1 MKRNLPQE
9 MPLVKNLT
17 TSTASINQKSLF
29 FNYWLLAVAMGVMLL
44 ASCTVVRQGEV
55 GVKRRLGKIDPQ
67 YVQQG
72 PKAYNFLTT
81 TIIRVPTR
89 TMNIEVKPDL
99 PSKEGLTI
107 RSEISILYRIKPE
120 AAPKILQNIG
130 LNYESEVILPVFRSA
145 AADISSRFLAKD
157 MHSGE
162 RAQIEQAIRK
172 QMTDILDPSGF
183 VIDNVLLKS
192 IRLPE
197 GLARTIEEK
206 LQAEQ
211 DAQRMEFV
219 KEREKRDAERRIIEA
234 EGKKQIARIQAEGEN
249 NAAIIAAEGRK
260 KIAEIEAAGKAN
272 AMKIEADA
280 IKMANDTINK
290 TLTAP
295 ILKLRQIEA
304 FKSLS
309 NSSNS
314 KLIITDG
321 KTPFLSLPDK
331 L

>member
-1 MKRNLPQE
+1 MKNYILAT
-9 MPLVKNLT
+9 V
-17 TSTASINQKSLF
+17 LF
-29 FNYWLLAVAMGVMLL
+29 TIVLQA
-44 ASCTVVRQGEV
+44 CTVIRQGEV

-67 YVQQG
+67 YVEQG
-72 PKAYNFLTT
+72 PKGYNFLTT
-81 TIIRVPTR
+81 RILKVPTR

-120 AAPKILQNIG
+120 AAPKIVQGIG
-130 LNYESEVILPVFRSA
+130 LNYESEVILPVFRSS
-145 AADISSRFLAKD
+145 AADITAKFLAKD

-162 RAQIEQAIRK
+162 RALIEGAIRK
-172 QMTDILDPSGF
+172 QMVDILDPKGF

-192 IRLPE
+192 ISLPA

-211 DAQRMEFV
+211 EAQRMEFV

-234 EGKKQIARIQAEGEN
+234 EGKKEIARIQAEGEK
-249 NAAIIAAEGRK
+249 NAAIIQAEARK
-260 KIAEIEAAGKAN
+260 RMFEIEAEGKAN
-272 AMKIEADA
+272 AMGIEAIA
-280 IKMANDTINK
+280 TRRANDTINK
-290 TLTAP
+290 TLTP
-295 ILKLRQIEA
+295 TILKLRQIEA
-304 FKSLS
+304 FRALS
-309 NSSNS
+309 NSNNS

-331 L
+331 F

>member
-1 MKRNLPQE
+1 MNRYKTLPI
-9 MPLVKNLT
+9 LLT
-17 TSTASINQKSLF
+17 AAFLS
-29 FNYWLLAVAMGVMLL
+29 
-44 ASCTVVRQGEV
+44 SCTIIRQGEV
-55 GVKRRLGKIDPQ
+55 GVKRRLGKIDETF
-67 YVQQG
+67 VEQG
-72 PKAYNFLTT
+72 PTGYNPLTT

-89 TMNIEVKPDL
+89 TVNIEVRPDL

-130 LNYESEVILPVFRSA
+130 LNFESEVILPVFRSA
-145 AADISSRFLAKD
+145 SADVTARFDAKD

-162 RAQIEQAIRK
+162 RSQIENAIRK
-172 QMTDILDPSGF
+172 QMSEILEPRGF
-183 VIDNVLLKS
+183 IIDNVLMKS
-192 IRLPE
+192 IRLPD

-234 EGKKQIARIQAEGEN
+234 EGKKEIARIQAEGEK
-249 NAAIIAAEGRK
+249 NAVIIQAEARK
-260 KIAEIEAAGKAN
+260 RMFEIEAEGKAN

-280 IKMANDTINK
+280 TRRANDTINR
-290 TLTAP
+290 TLTPAV
-295 ILKLRQIEA
+295 LKLRQIEA
-304 FKSLS
+304 FRSLS
-309 NSSNS
+309 NSNNS

-321 KTPFLSLPDK
+321 KAPFLSVPDK
-331 L
+331 F

>member
-1 MKRNLPQE
+1 M
-9 MPLVKNLT
+9 VLT
-17 TSTASINQKSLF
+17 
-29 FNYWLLAVAMGVMLL
+29 VAFLS
-44 ASCTVVRQGEV
+44 SCTIIRQGEV
-55 GVKRRLGKIDPQ
+55 GVKRRLGKIDETF
-67 YVQQG
+67 VEQG
-72 PKAYNFLTT
+72 AKAYNPLTT

-89 TMNIEVKPDL
+89 TVNIEVRPDL

-130 LNYESEVILPVFRSA
+130 LNFESEVILPVFRSA
-145 AADISSRFLAKD
+145 SADVTARFDAKD

-162 RAQIEQAIRK
+162 RSQIENAIRK
-172 QMTDILDPSGF
+172 QMSEILEPRGF
-183 VIDNVLLKS
+183 IIDNVLMKS
-192 IRLPE
+192 IRLPD

-234 EGKKQIARIQAEGEN
+234 EGKKEIARIQAEGEK
-249 NAAIIAAEGRK
+249 NAAIIQAEARK
-260 KIAEIEAAGKAN
+260 RMFEIEAEGKAN

-280 IKMANDTINK
+280 TRRANDTINR
-290 TLTAP
+290 TLTPAV
-295 ILKLRQIEA
+295 LKLRQIEA
-304 FKSLS
+304 FRSLS
-309 NSSNS
+309 NSNNS

-321 KTPFLSLPDK
+321 KAPFLSVPDK
-331 L
+331 F

>member
-1 MKRNLPQE
+1 MNRNLHQTSPT
-9 MPLVKNLT
+9 VKQVASAPFVYNLR
-17 TSTASINQKSLF
+17 SIGMR
-29 FNYWLLAVAMGVMLL
+29 YWILAAAMITLLL

-72 PKAYNFLTT
+72 PKAFNFLTT

-145 AADISSRFLAKD
+145 AADISSKFLAKD

-260 KIAEIEAAGKAN
+260 KIAEIEASGK
-272 AMKIEADA
+272 ADA

-309 NSSNS
+309 NSNNS